1 MSSNIVFFC
10 KECGY
15 ESPKW
20 LGKCPGCNSW
30 NSFVEEKINKTKS
43 LKSTNKVFSS
53 TFNNKSEV
61 KKLKDIVVNE
71 SIRIDTGYVEL
82 NRVFGGGIVEGSLTL
97 IGGEPGIG
105 KSTLIMQ
112 VCHKLSTHGKVLYVS
127 GEESETQVKLRAD
140 RLKVDSDNILFLN
153 EKSFIE
159 LNKYISE
166 IESNIETIEP
176 KFCIIDSIQTMYDEE
191 ISSVPG
197 SISQVKEVTARMMYL
212 AKRKNITV
220 IVIGHVTKD
229 GVIAGPRIL
238 EHMVDTVLYIEGERF
253 FTHRVIRSVK
263 NRFGST
269 NEIGIFD
276 MQDIGMVE
284 VTNISEIFLSDSK
297 SNLPGTATVATIEGT
312 STILLEIQAL
322 TAHSYYNNPRR
333 VANGID
339 LNRLNM
345 ILAVLEKRCN
355 MGLGSQDIYVN
366 VIGGI
371 RVDEPAVDLA
381 VAMAI
386 VSNYKNKVIDKKS
399 VFIGELGLTGE
410 IRSINNFEKRVK
422 EIEKMGYNKI
432 YASKRQIDNLKSTM
446 KNEKLNIELI
456 GIKSID
462 ESIDYNLS
470 R

>member
-1 MSSNIVFFC
+1 MASNTVFFC

-15 ESPKW
+15 ESAKW

-30 NSFVEEKINKTKS
+30 NSFVEEKINKKTNTKGQNRGI
-43 LKSTNKVFSS
+43 ST

-61 KKLKDIVVNE
+61 KKLNE
-71 SIRIDTGYVEL
+71 IKVEKTTRIDTGFAEL
-82 NRVFGGGIVEGSLTL
+82 NRVLGSGIVQGSLTL

-112 VCHKLSTHGKVLYVS
+112 VCGKLAVNGKILYVS
-127 GEESETQVKLRAD
+127 GEESEVQVKMRSD
-140 RLKVDSDNILFLN
+140 RLGIASDNIFFLSETN
-153 EKSFIE
+153 ITDIE
-159 LNKYISE
+159 NK
-166 IESNIETIEP
+166 IENLEP

-197 SISQVKEVTARMMYL
+197 SVSQVKEVTARLMYL
-212 AKRKNITV
+212 AKRQGITV

-253 FTHRVIRSVK
+253 FSHRIVRGVK

-276 MQDIGMVE
+276 MQDVGMVE
-284 VTNISEIFLSDSK
+284 VTNMSEIFLSDNN
-297 SNLPGTATVATIEGT
+297 SNLPGTSIVATVEGT

-322 TAHSYYNNPRR
+322 TSHSYYNMPRR

-355 MGLGSQDIYVN
+355 INLGSQDVYVN

-371 RVDEPAVDLA
+371 KVDEPAVDLA

-386 VSNYKNKVIDKKS
+386 VSSYKNKVLNAKS
-399 VFIGELGLTGE
+399 VFIGEVGLTGD
-410 IRSINNFEKRVK
+410 IRSVNNFEKRVK
-422 EIEKMGYNKI
+422 EIEKMGYTEI
-432 YASKRQIDNLKSTM
+432 LGQKRQIEQVKKDNPNLKI
-446 KNEKLNIELI
+446 KLVGINEI
-456 GIKSID
+456 GQAISYMLK
-462 ESIDYNLS
+462 
-470 R
+470 

>member
-1 MSSNIVFFC
+1 MATNTVFFC

-15 ESPKW
+15 ESAKW

-30 NSFVEEKINKTKS
+30 NSFVEEKINKSKTTKS
-43 LKSTNKVFSS
+43 NSKGFSS
-53 TFNNKSEV
+53 TFSNKSEV

-71 SIRIDTGYVEL
+71 SIRLDTGYAEL

-140 RLKVDSDNILFLN
+140 RLKVDSDNILFLS
-153 EKSFIE
+153 ETS
-159 LNKYISE
+159 ISE
-166 IESNIETIEP
+166 IENKIESVEP

-197 SISQVKEVTARMMYL
+197 SVSQVKEVTARMMYL
-212 AKRKNITV
+212 AKQKNITV

-284 VTNISEIFLSDSK
+284 VTNISELFLSDSK
-297 SNLPGTATVATIEGT
+297 SNLPGTATVATVEGT

-355 MGLGSQDIYVN
+355 IGLGSQDIYVN

-386 VSNYKNKVIDKKS
+386 VSNYKNKVIDNKT

-422 EIEKMGYNKI
+422 EIEKMGYKKI
-432 YASKRQIDNLKSTM
+432 YASKRQIDNLKTNM
-446 KNEKLNIELI
+446 KNEKLNIELV
-456 GIKSID
+456 GIKTID
-462 ESIDYNLS
+462 EAINYILN

>member
-1 MSSNIVFFC
+1 MGTNTVFFC

-15 ESPKW
+15 ESAKW
-20 LGKCPGCNSW
+20 LGKCPGCNNW
-30 NSFVEEKINKTKS
+30 NSFVEEKVNKSKATKNS
-43 LKSTNKVFSS
+43 SKGFSN
-53 TFNNKSEV
+53 TFNNNSEV
-61 KKLKDIVVNE
+61 KKLKDIVV
-71 SIRIDTGYVEL
+71 SKSVRLDTGYMEL

-112 VCHKLSTHGKVLYVS
+112 VCNKLSSHGKVLYVS

-140 RLKVDSDNILFLN
+140 RLKVSSENILFLSETN
-153 EKSFIE
+153 
-159 LNKYISE
+159 ISQ
-166 IESNIETIEP
+166 IESKIESVEP
-176 KFCIIDSIQTMYDEE
+176 KFCIIDSIQTMYDDE

-212 AKRKNITV
+212 AKQKNITV

-284 VTNISEIFLSDSK
+284 VTNISEIFLSENN
-297 SNLPGTATVATIEGT
+297 SNLPGTAVVATVEGT

-322 TAHSYYNNPRR
+322 TSHSYYNNPRR

-345 ILAVLEKRCN
+345 ILAVLEKRCKI
-355 MGLGSQDIYVN
+355 GLGMQDIYVN

-386 VSNYKNKVIDKKS
+386 ISSYKNKIIDNKT

-410 IRSINNFEKRVK
+410 IRSISNFEKRVK
-422 EIEKMGYNKI
+422 EIEKLGYSKI
-432 YASKRQIDNLKSTM
+432 YTSKRQVDMLKR
-446 KNEKLNIELI
+446 NIKDIKIQLI
-456 GIKSID
+456 GINTID
-462 ESIDYNLS
+462 DAINYIING
-470 R
+470 